1 MATHRHIDAVCVVI
15 TAFTLIL
22 TVLFMNGTALG
33 IQAVSDEENSD
44 AMFTQNDLS
53 SDWDTSGATKITLS
67 DEGSTVAGNGAYV
80 NGGEV
85 HIIYAG
91 KYLLSGNLSDGSVII
106 EADGDDKIWLM
117 FDGVT
122 LHCEDSA
129 ALLVEQAEKVFIT
142 LKDGTENTLSSG
154 SDFSEEAVSAGIDG
168 TIYSR
173 DDLTVNGEGALNIT
187 ADYRHGIVCN
197 DDLTITGGTITVTTA
212 QDAIHA
218 NDSVRIKDADLTLN
232 AGDDGITASNDD
244 ETSFIY
250 IESGNISI
258 PSCYEGLEAVQI
270 TIAGG
275 TIDINPTDDG
285 INANGYQGNSV
296 INITGGEITVLNENG
311 RDSDGIDSNKDIYI
325 SGGKLFVSVGES
337 GGSCAIDCG
346 SEYGGKCEIS
356 GGTVIACGSSGMAE
370 GFDSSSS
377 QGFIMQTV
385 SAQAGS
391 AVTVKD
397 ADGNSLISENIPYS
411 FSSILI
417 STPEMK
423 LGDTCTLIIGDTE
436 TEITI
441 DNSSTG
447 GFGGF
452 GGKMHGG
459 NGFGNGQMQTR
470 GGFGRNGGTDER
482 GTAAETSD
490 ISTLSASANMPT
502 VSLLSASGNDFM
514 GGNGAGEFAPPEP
527 PDENAPPDFPGNGE
541 AGGMQPPDMQGGM
554 PPDFPDGDRGSM
566 QPPEMPSGENMTPPD
581 FSQDGEED
589 NVLPKIPQEI
599 ESDSTQDDNMTPPDF
614 SQDGEEDNVPPE
626 IPQENESDYSQND
639 VSDEEAN
646 QDISQDEMNKPQSD
660 IQSSEADALEQSG
673 VEENMMPPDFQQG
686 AAENESPFDLPQE
699 NMQNSLQDGQNFGGR
714 QFGGNM
720 RTPNGNQGQENIPQ
734 GADAASVSGK
744 DLVLLAVSA
753 LVLLVGCMIAGI
765 YRRRR

>member
-15 TAFTLIL
+15 TVFTLLL

-44 AMFTQNDLS
+44 AMFTQNDLNA
-53 SDWDTSGATKITLS
+53 DWDTSGATKITLS

-80 NGGEV
+80 NGGDV
-85 HIIYAG
+85 HIVYAG
-91 KYLLSGNLSDGSVII
+91 KYLLSGDLSDGSVII

-122 LHCEDSA
+122 LHCEDNA
-129 ALLVEQAEKVFIT
+129 ALRVEQAEKVFIT

-154 SDFSEEAVSAGIDG
+154 SSFSEEAISAGIDG

-173 DDLTVNGEGALNIT
+173 DDLTVNGEGSLNIT

-197 DDLTITGGTITVTTA
+197 DDLKITGGEITVTAA

-250 IESGNISI
+250 VESGNIDI

-270 TIAGG
+270 TVAGG
-275 TIDINPTDDG
+275 TIDIKPTDDG

-296 INITGGEITVLNENG
+296 INITGGEITVMNENG
-311 RDSDGIDSNKDIYI
+311 RDADGIDSNKDIYI
-325 SGGKLFVSVGES
+325 SGGKLFVSVGDS
-337 GGSCAIDCG
+337 GGSCAIDYG

-356 GGTVIACGSSGMAE
+356 GGIVIACGSSGMAE

-385 SAQAGS
+385 SAQAGT
-391 AVTVKD
+391 AVTVKG

-423 LGDTCTLIIGDTE
+423 LGDTCTLIVGDTE

-441 DNSSTG
+441 DNSSAGG

-459 NGFGNGQMQTR
+459 NGFGNGQMQNR
-470 GGFGRNGGTDER
+470 GGFGRNGGMVDSDTADE
-482 GTAAETSD
+482 ASETESQT
-490 ISTLSASANMPT
+490 IGTLSASADMPT
-502 VSLLSASGNDFM
+502 VSLLSTSGNDFM
-514 GGNGAGEFAPPEP
+514 GGNGAGEFTPPEP
-527 PDENAPPDFPGNGE
+527 PDGNKPPDFPENGE
-541 AGGMQPPDMQGGM
+541 ASVMQPPDMQGGM
-554 PPDFPDGDRGSM
+554 SPDFPDGDLGSM
-566 QPPEMPSGENMTPPD
+566 QPPEMQSGED
-581 FSQDGEED
+581 
-589 NVLPKIPQEI
+589 
-599 ESDSTQDDNMTPPDF
+599 MTPPDF

-626 IPQENESDYSQND
+626 IPQEIESDSSQND
-639 VSDEEAN
+639 VSDEGAN

-660 IQSSEADALEQSG
+660 IQSSEADDLEQSG
-673 VEENMMPPDFQQG
+673 AEESMTPPDFQQG
-686 AAENESPFDLPQE
+686 AAEDESPFDLPQE
-699 NMQNSLQDGQNFGGR
+699 MPQENMQDSLQNGQNFGGR

-720 RTPNGNQGQENIPQ
+720 RTPNGNQAQEDIPQ
-734 GADAASVSGK
+734 EADAASVSGK
-744 DLVLLAVSA
+744 DLFLLAVSGI
-753 LVLLVGCMIAGI
+753 VLLVGCIIAGI

>member
-356 GGTVIACGSSGMAE
+356 GGTVVACGSSGMAE
-370 GFDSSSS
+370 GFDSSSP
-377 QGFIMQTV
+377 QCFIMQTV
-385 SAQAGS
+385 SANAGTD
-391 AVTVKD
+391 VTVKD
-397 ADGNSLISENIPYS
+397 SDGNSLISENIPYS
-411 FSSILI
+411 FSSVLI
-417 STPEMK
+417 STPEMQ

-441 DNSSTG
+441 DNSSAGG

-459 NGFGNGQMQTR
+459 NGFGNGQMQNR
-470 GGFGRNGGTDER
+470 GGFGRNGGADER
-482 GTAAETSD
+482 GTADETSD
-490 ISTLSASANMPT
+490 ISTLSASADMPT
-502 VSLLSASGNDFM
+502 VSLLSASGNGFM
-514 GGNGAGEFAPPEP
+514 GGNVAGEFTPPEP
-527 PDENAPPDFPGNGE
+527 PDGNAPPDFPGNGE

-554 PPDFPDGDRGSM
+554 SPDFSDGDLGSM
-566 QPPEMPSGENMTPPD
+566 QPPEMPSDENMTPPD
-581 FSQDGEED
+581 F
-589 NVLPKIPQEI
+589 P
-599 ESDSTQDDNMTPPDF
+599 
-614 SQDGEEDNVPPE
+614 QDGEEDNVPPE
-626 IPQENESDYSQND
+626 IPQENESDSSQND
-639 VSDEEAN
+639 VSDEGAN
-646 QDISQDEMNKPQSD
+646 QDISQDEMNKPPQNSEQTD
-660 IQSSEADALEQSG
+660 VQSSEADYSEQSG
-673 VEENMMPPDFQQG
+673 AEESMTPPDFQQG
-686 AAENESPFDLPQE
+686 AAESESPFDLPQE
-699 NMQNSLQDGQNFGGR
+699 NMQASLQDGQNFGDR
-714 QFGGNM
+714 RFGGNM
-720 RTPNGNQGQENIPQ
+720 RTPNGNQAQGDIPQ
-734 GADAASVSGK
+734 EADAASISGK
-744 DLVLLAVSA
+744 DIVLTAVSA
-753 LVLLVGCMIAGI
+753 FVLLVGCVIALL

>member
-15 TAFTLIL
+15 TAFTLLL

-44 AMFTQNDLS
+44 AMFTQNDLNP
-53 SDWDTSGATKITLS
+53 DWDISGATKITLS
-67 DEGSTVAGNGAYV
+67 DGGSTVAGNGAYV

-85 HIIYAG
+85 HIVYAG
-91 KYLLSGNLSDGSVII
+91 KYLLSGELSDGSVII

-117 FDGVT
+117 LDGVT
-122 LHCEDSA
+122 LHCEDNA
-129 ALLVEQAEKVFIT
+129 ALRVEQAEKVFIT

-154 SDFSEEAVSAGIDG
+154 TSFSEEAVSGGIDG
-168 TIYSR
+168 TVYSR
-173 DDLTVNGEGALNIT
+173 DDLTVNGMGSLNIT

-197 DDLTITGGTITVTTA
+197 DDLKITGGEITVTAA

-218 NDSVRIKDADLTLN
+218 NDSVRIKEADLTLS

-250 IESGNISI
+250 VESGNISI

-285 INANGYQGNSV
+285 INANGYQENSV
-296 INITGGEITVLNENG
+296 IYITGGEITVLNENG
-311 RDSDGIDSNKDIYI
+311 RDSDGIDSNRDIYI

-337 GGSCAIDCG
+337 GGSCAIDYG

-377 QGFIMQTV
+377 QGFIMQTI
-385 SAQAGS
+385 SARAGT

-417 STPEMK
+417 STPEMQ

-441 DNSSTG
+441 DNSSAG

-452 GGKMHGG
+452 GGGKMHGG
-459 NGFGNGQMQTR
+459 NGFGNGQMPNR
-470 GGFGRNGGTDER
+470 GGFGKNGGTDER
-482 GTAAETSD
+482 GTADETSD
-490 ISTLSASANMPT
+490 ISTLSASADMPT
-502 VSLLSASGNDFM
+502 VSLLSASGNGFM
-514 GGNGAGEFAPPEP
+514 GGNGAGEFTPPEP
-527 PDENAPPDFPGNGE
+527 PDGNAPPDFPGNGE
-541 AGGMQPPDMQGGM
+541 AGGMQPPDMQGEM
-554 PPDFPDGDRGSM
+554 SPDFPGGDRGSM
-566 QPPEMPSGENMTPPD
+566 QPPEMPSDENMTPPD
-581 FSQDGEED
+581 F
-589 NVLPKIPQEI
+589 PQG
-599 ESDSTQDDNMTPPDF
+599 
-614 SQDGEEDNVPPE
+614 GEEDNVPPE
-626 IPQENESDYSQND
+626 IPQENESDSSQTD
-639 VSDEEAN
+639 VSDEGAN

-660 IQSSEADALEQSG
+660 AQNSEADDLEQSG
-673 VEENMMPPDFQQG
+673 AEESMTPPDFQQG
-686 AAENESPFDLPQE
+686 EAESESPFDLPQE
-699 NMQNSLQDGQNFGGR
+699 NMQASLQDGQNFGDR
-714 QFGGNM
+714 RFGGNM
-720 RTPNGNQGQENIPQ
+720 RMPNGNQGQENIPQ
-734 GADAASVSGK
+734 EADAASVSGK
-744 DLVLLAVSA
+744 DLVLLAVSGI
-753 LVLLVGCMIAGI
+753 VLLVGCIIAGI